1 MNTSDQERVMAA
13 AASVA
18 GGDCARAQA
27 WYVDEGL
34 AAFGGKTPQQLVA
47 DGRVADVLRYLE
59 SIAEGPAG

>member
-1 MNTSDQERVMAA
+1 MDSGDQERVMAA
-13 AASVA
+13 ASNVG

-27 WYVDEGL
+27 WYVDERL

-47 DGRVADVLRYLE
+47 DGRLADVLRYLE